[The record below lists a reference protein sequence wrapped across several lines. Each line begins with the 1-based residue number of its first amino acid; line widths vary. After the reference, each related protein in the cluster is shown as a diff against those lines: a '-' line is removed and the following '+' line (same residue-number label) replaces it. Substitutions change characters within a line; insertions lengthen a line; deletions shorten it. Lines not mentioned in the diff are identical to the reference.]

1 MAEELGKIDRPEARR
16 FEGKTKIYLVPLI
29 FQGKDAPVEY
39 VDKFNLY
46 WEQAKEHVIKLETK
60 IGWASRIYHES
71 ITVAGEDGLKVMEK
85 LSPESYQITIEKCHN
100 GAQLEA
106 VEDEELLKE
115 AMDWERCL
123 LLGFMSEKVARKVSE
138 FYLEASRNRYQ
149 HIAHR
154 IEETIKPG
162 EAGIL
167 FIREG
172 HMIQFPEDIEV
183 FSVAPPVL
191 DEIHRWLRDRSL
203 AAEDEE
209 HQE

>member
-1 MAEELGKIDRPEARR
+1 MAEELGKIEKPEAQR
-16 FEGKTKIYLVPLI
+16 FKGKRKLYLVPLI

-46 WEQAKEHVIKLETK
+46 WQQAQEQVIKLEAK
-60 IGWASRIYHES
+60 IGRAGRIYHES
-71 ITVAGEDGLKVMEK
+71 ITIAGEDGLKVIERLNLK
-85 LSPESYQITIEKCHN
+85 SYQIASQMCQN

-123 LLGFMSEKVARKVSE
+123 LLGFMTEKVAMKVSE

-154 IEETIKPG
+154 IEETIEPG

-172 HMIQFPEDIEV
+172 HMVQFPPDIEV
-183 FSVAPPVL
+183 FTVSPPVL
-191 DEIHRWLRDRSL
+191 DEIHRWLRDRSS
-203 AAEDEE
+203 ATGDEE
-209 HQE
+209 SQE